1 MTTKEIKET
10 RCMDALK
17 RLSESG
23 EAVFFTFT
31 TPDVVDY
38 HTIRARWCRL
48 RHELLRSLRT
58 QYGKGRKVLYV
69 MNYEKHPGYLQKVVR
84 HPQCGEI
91 VKRSDGNSHGWHI
104 HGVINC
110 FVPLD
115 KFLPLVHSCGFGRTD
130 VRRVT
135 SKGIATYLTKH
146 ALKAYAGLSRNERE
160 KYKGQRMRLVN
171 ASRGLPTLDE
181 YSYRSP
187 LLTAMEPIKLEERQH
202 EMALIP
208 LPLSRRPDYRKIRQ
222 RAEVCALLGFSHVFQ
237 LVRLIER
244 LSKEAKEKNSAPASD
259 LAGREGEA
267 EKGAK
272 LLSPLV
278 PGQVFEGLGR
288 LNGISAP
295 SRPLRGGRGVTQ
307 NSASPP
313 QPERE
318 SECVRDNASDEL
330 GESVF
335 ASPRANERTCAS
347 RFERK
352 SKNSTCA
359 RIPPGETP

>member
-17 RLSESG
+17 LLSESG

-84 HPQCGEI
+84 HPQCVEI

-115 KFLPLVHSCGFGRTD
+115 RFLPLVRACGFGRTD

-146 ALKAYAGLSRNERE
+146 ALKAYAGLSRKERE

-208 LPLSRRPDYRKIRQ
+208 LPLHRRPDYRKIRQ

-259 LAGREGEA
+259 PAGREGEA

-278 PGQVFEGLGR
+278 PGQVFDGGGR

-295 SRPLRGGRGVTQ
+295 SCPLLGGRGVIR

-313 QPERE
+313 
-318 SECVRDNASDEL
+318 
-330 GESVF
+330 
-335 ASPRANERTCAS
+335 
-347 RFERK
+347 
-352 SKNSTCA
+352 
-359 RIPPGETP
+359 